1 MVSAVIIA
9 ANKHYLAAIRCV
21 ICVGRRKLILRIDE
35 LQMDNNNY
43 TPPLG
48 YKALTPFYD
57 LVIRYLTRESA
68 WRSALVKQ
76 INPLP
81 GDRILDVGCGTG
93 SLLAVLAEQCP
104 EADFIGLD
112 PDIGALERASKKL
125 NSPNVR
131 LIPGFLSKEAVPKGW
146 QPTKITS
153 SLMFHQV
160 ALEKKSE
167 IAKIMRSLLIP
178 DGELH
183 IADYAMQKSP
193 LMRAAFRMTVQ
204 QLDGVEDTKYNAEGI
219 LEKILVAPGYL
230 TEKTLSFPTATG
242 SISLFK
248 AKFVAS

>member
-1 MVSAVIIA
+1 M
-9 ANKHYLAAIRCV
+9 AI
-21 ICVGRRKLILRIDE
+21 E
-35 LQMDNNNY
+35 TY

-48 YKALTPFYD
+48 YKILTPLYD
-57 LVIRYLTRESA
+57 LVIRYLTRESV

-112 PDIGALERASKKL
+112 PDIAALERASKKIDSA
-125 NSPNVR
+125 NIR
-131 LIPGFLSKEAVPKGW
+131 LIPGFLSIEALPKGW

-160 ALEKKSE
+160 ALEKKNE
-167 IAKIMRSLLIP
+167 IAEIMRNLLMP
-178 DGELH
+178 GGELH

-204 QLDGVEDTKYNAEGI
+204 QLDGVEDTRPNAEGI
-219 LEKILVAPGYL
+219 LERILVAPGYL
-230 TEKTLSFPTATG
+230 TEKTQSFATATG

-248 AKFVAS
+248 AKFVA

>member
-1 MVSAVIIA
+1 M
-9 ANKHYLAAIRCV
+9 AI
-21 ICVGRRKLILRIDE
+21 E
-35 LQMDNNNY
+35 TY

-48 YKALTPFYD
+48 YKILTPLYD
-57 LVIRYLTRESA
+57 LVIRYLTRESV

-112 PDIGALERASKKL
+112 PDIAALERASKKIDSA
-125 NSPNVR
+125 NIR
-131 LIPGFLSKEAVPKGW
+131 LIPGFLSKEALPKGW

-160 ALEKKSE
+160 SLEKKNE
-167 IAKIMRSLLIP
+167 IAEIMRSLLMP
-178 DGELH
+178 GGELH

-204 QLDGVEDTKYNAEGI
+204 QLDGVEDTRHNAEGI
-219 LEKILVAPGYL
+219 LERILVAPGYL
-230 TEKTLSFPTATG
+230 TEKTQSFATATG

>member
-48 YKALTPFYD
+48 YKVLTPFYD

-204 QLDGVEDTKYNAEGI
+204 QLDGVEDTKHNAEGI

>member
-1 MVSAVIIA
+1 MVT
-9 ANKHYLAAIRCV
+9 
-21 ICVGRRKLILRIDE
+21 E
-35 LQMDNNNY
+35 TY

-48 YKALTPFYD
+48 YKILTPLYD

-68 WRSALVKQ
+68 WRAALVKQ

-81 GDRILDVGCGTG
+81 GDRVLDVGCGTG

-112 PDIGALERASKKL
+112 PDIDALKRASKKL
-125 NSPNVR
+125 DGPNIRFV
-131 LIPGFLSKEAVPKGW
+131 PGFLSKDALPEGW

-160 ALEKKSE
+160 ALEKKNE
-167 IAKIMRSLLIP
+167 IAEIMRSLLMP
-178 DGELH
+178 GGELH

-204 QLDGVEDTKYNAEGI
+204 QLDGVEDTRHNAEGI
-219 LEKILVAPGYL
+219 LERILVAPGYL
-230 TEKTLSFPTATG
+230 TEKTQSFATATG

-248 AKFVAS
+248 AEFVAS

>member
-1 MVSAVIIA
+1 MAT
-9 ANKHYLAAIRCV
+9 
-21 ICVGRRKLILRIDE
+21 E
-35 LQMDNNNY
+35 TF

-48 YKALTPFYD
+48 YKILTPIYD
-57 LVIRYLTRESA
+57 FVIRYLTRESA

-93 SLLAVLAEQCP
+93 SLLAGLAEQCP

-112 PDIGALERASKKL
+112 PDIAAIQRASKKADSA
-125 NSPNVR
+125 NTR
-131 LIPGFLSKEAVPKGW
+131 LIPGFLSKEVLPKGW

-160 ALEKKSE
+160 ALEKKCE
-167 IAKIMRSLLIP
+167 IAEIMRSLLEP
-178 DGELH
+178 GGELH
-183 IADYAMQKSP
+183 IADYAIQKSL

-204 QLDGVEDTKYNAEGI
+204 QLDGVEDTRHNAEGI
-219 LEKILVAPGYL
+219 LERILVAPGYM
-230 TEKTLSFPTATG
+230 TQKTLTFPTSTG

-248 AKFVAS
+248 AKFAAP

>member
-1 MVSAVIIA
+1 M
-9 ANKHYLAAIRCV
+9 AI
-21 ICVGRRKLILRIDE
+21 E
-35 LQMDNNNY
+35 TY

-48 YKALTPFYD
+48 YKILTPLYD
-57 LVIRYLTRESA
+57 LVIRYLTRESV

-112 PDIGALERASKKL
+112 PDIAALERASKKIDSA
-125 NSPNVR
+125 NIR
-131 LIPGFLSKEAVPKGW
+131 LIPGFLSIEALPKGW

-167 IAKIMRSLLIP
+167 IAEIMRNLLMP
-178 DGELH
+178 SGELH

-204 QLDGVEDTKYNAEGI
+204 QLDGVEDTKHNAEGI
-219 LEKILVAPGYL
+219 LERILVAPGYL
-230 TEKTLSFPTATG
+230 TEKTQSFSTATG
-242 SISLFK
+242 CISLFK

>member
-1 MVSAVIIA
+1 MVTES
-9 ANKHYLAAIRCV
+9 
-21 ICVGRRKLILRIDE
+21 
-35 LQMDNNNY
+35 Y

-48 YKALTPFYD
+48 YKVLTPFYD

-167 IAKIMRSLLIP
+167 IVKIMRSLLIP

-204 QLDGVEDTKYNAEGI
+204 QLDGVEDTKHNAEGI

>member
-1 MVSAVIIA
+1 MVT
-9 ANKHYLAAIRCV
+9 
-21 ICVGRRKLILRIDE
+21 E
-35 LQMDNNNY
+35 TY

-48 YKALTPFYD
+48 YKILTPLYD
-57 LVIRYLTRESA
+57 LVIRYLTRERV

-112 PDIGALERASKKL
+112 PDIEALERASKKI
-125 NSPNVR
+125 NSSNIR
-131 LIPGFLSKEAVPKGW
+131 FIPGFLSKEALPEGW

-160 ALEKKSE
+160 PLLKKNE
-167 IAKIMRSLLIP
+167 IIDMMRSLLLP
-178 DGELH
+178 GGELH
-183 IADYAMQKSP
+183 IADYALQSSR
-193 LMRAAFRMTVQ
+193 LMRSAFRMTVQ
-204 QLDGVEDTKYNAEGI
+204 QLDGKEDTRHNAEGI
-219 LEKILVAPGYL
+219 LERILVAPGYL
-230 TEKTLSFPTATG
+230 TEKTQSFPTATG

>member
-204 QLDGVEDTKYNAEGI
+204 QFDGVEDTKDNAEGI
-219 LEKILVAPGYL
+219 LRHILVGPGYL
-230 TEKTLSFPTATG
+230 TEK
-242 SISLFK
+242 K
-248 AKFVAS
+248 

>member
-204 QLDGVEDTKYNAEGI
+204 QLDGVEDTKHNAEGI